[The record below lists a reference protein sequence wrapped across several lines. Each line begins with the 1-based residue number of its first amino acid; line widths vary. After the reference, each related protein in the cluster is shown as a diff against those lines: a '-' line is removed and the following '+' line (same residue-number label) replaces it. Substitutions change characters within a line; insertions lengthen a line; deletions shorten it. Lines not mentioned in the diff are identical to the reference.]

1 MYTFLSLLFVVF
13 VTVFLIGLIFWI
25 IRRKGGKLVLYSFF
39 ISLLCLIFLSS
50 MSNPEEMA
58 TTSGTNNTDSQ
69 SNTDSQPEQ
78 FTPIVDAKQF
88 ALIDEEQLIN
98 LLGEPEARDEWNFDS
113 PNGQTYK
120 AVTLTYDNGNQ
131 EFLFI
136 DGKVVRF
143 TFYGT
148 GQTYENED
156 QALRLFGITP
166 GPNIKKEAD
175 TGVALRY
182 RYVDEEMKIDEFW
195 LLDDLSNDNEIST
208 VKITYDLRYFE

>member
-1 MYTFLSLLFVVF
+1 M
-13 VTVFLIGLIFWI
+13 
-25 IRRKGGKLVLYSFF
+25 RKVLKTFF
-39 ISLLCLIFLSS
+39 IGIIALIILGIIVANMGS
-50 MSNPEEMA
+50 EETA
-58 TTSGTNNTDSQ
+58 TSPANGNEETTQADSTEKETEKQ
-69 SNTDSQPEQ
+69 EEGAEITTEEDAADTRDNVAL
-78 FTPIVDAKQF
+78 IVDAVQF
-88 ALIDEEQLIN
+88 AGLSESELIELI
-98 LLGEPEARDEWNFDS
+98 GDPESKNQWNFDS
-113 PNGQTYK
+113 ANGQTYK